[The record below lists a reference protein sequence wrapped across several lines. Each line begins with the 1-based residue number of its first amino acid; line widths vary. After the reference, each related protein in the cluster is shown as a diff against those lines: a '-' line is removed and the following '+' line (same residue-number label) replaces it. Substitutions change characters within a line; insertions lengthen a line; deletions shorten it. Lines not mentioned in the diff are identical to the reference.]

1 LKDGFLQS
9 QVAESHQFQLN
20 ELAMMTSLG
29 GDLEHLTRFVKE
41 IPLTGTALPGKGR
54 SRSSISGPLQYCL
67 NPLLNIRNSME
78 QLNKKGTK
86 TQKSQWKFYCNRTR
100 IFLSEKNF

>member
-1 LKDGFLQS
+1 
-9 QVAESHQFQLN
+9 
-20 ELAMMTSLG
+20 
-29 GDLEHLTRFVKE
+29 
-41 IPLTGTALPGKGR
+41 
-54 SRSSISGPLQYCL
+54 
-67 NPLLNIRNSME
+67 ME